1 MESRLV
7 RPRVLALDRCLQVL
21 EDALAGGKARV
32 DAPLAGRLRSLLGE
46 AGLIPDHRLEGR
58 RVERVL
64 DDIFELQ
71 AQLLG
76 VEEDEGQAAGA

>member
-1 MESRLV
+1 MSDPSRA
-7 RPRVLALDRCLQVL
+7 RMLALDRCLVL
-21 EDALAGGKARV
+21 LEEAQLNGKSRV
-32 DAPLAGRLRSLLGE
+32 DAPLGMRLRELLAH

-58 RVERVL
+58 RTDRVL

-76 VEEDEGQAAGA
+76 VEEEPQAEGA

>member
-1 MESRLV
+1 MNQPARL
-7 RPRVLALDRCLQVL
+7 RMLALDRCLVL
-21 EDALAGGKARV
+21 LEEALLKGQARV
-32 DAPLAGRLRSLLGE
+32 DAPLGSRLREMLGT

-58 RVERVL
+58 RTDRVL

-76 VEEDEGQAAGA
+76 IDGDDAAAEGA

>member
-1 MESRLV
+1 MRDPVRTRLT
-7 RPRVLALDRCLQVL
+7 ALDRCLVL
-21 EDALAGGKARV
+21 LEEAQLQGRARV
-32 DAPLAGRLRSLLGE
+32 DSPLATRLRELLAQ

-58 RVERVL
+58 RTDRVL

-76 VEEDEGQAAGA
+76 VDEEAQAEGA